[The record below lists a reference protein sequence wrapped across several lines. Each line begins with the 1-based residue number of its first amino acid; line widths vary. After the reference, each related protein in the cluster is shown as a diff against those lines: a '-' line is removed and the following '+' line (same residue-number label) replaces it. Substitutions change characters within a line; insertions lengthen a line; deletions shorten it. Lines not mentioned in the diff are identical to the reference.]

1 EVIEQLDF
9 CKVIHSSLTAKD
21 ALTFLKHT
29 DQQPE
34 IILLD
39 IFIPDVKGLELL
51 EKLKRNYPYSSIVIA
66 SPDNNT
72 DTVLYTRKIG
82 VYDYLVKTIYH
93 KRLQMTFKQYKLEMS
108 REEKVWSQARLNE
121 LFHIP
126 NQPVDKKANARLNSL
141 PK

>member
-1 EVIEQLDF
+1 MNMNVLIIEDDFRIADIHKEVIEQLDF

-51 EKLKRNYPYSSIVIA
+51 ETLKKDYPYSSIVIA
-66 SPDNNT
+66 SAANDT
-72 DTVLYTRKIG
+72 DTILSARKID
-82 VYDYLVKTIYH
+82 VFDYLVKPIH
-93 KRLQMTFKQYKLEMS
+93 LKRLQLTFKQYKLEMS
-108 REEKVWSQARLNE
+108 REEKEIGRASCRERV
-121 LFHIP
+121 
-126 NQPVDKKANARLNSL
+126 
-141 PK
+141 